1 MKLHV
6 FNPEHDIAL
15 AVNKAFFTPP
25 HAGRQLR
32 ADLGFI
38 PALWADNA
46 DLVLVDDVE
55 TAEEAVRHVK
65 KFAHAVQFVSKDD
78 LRKLDFSSFS
88 DFKVEPWGWDSA
100 IRHQLVKANESLEA
114 VIPSELSIAAMRKM
128 SNRRF
133 AAEKVLPRLCALD
146 DRLVGESRYCA
157 TIDVALDC
165 LQKNCGVVL
174 KSPWSSSG
182 RGVRYVESSTATEH
196 QMGWMKNVIAQQGSI
211 MVEPRYN
218 KVLDFGM
225 EFRAGDDGTV
235 EYCGLSLFETR
246 NGAYVGSV
254 LATEADKR
262 DMLSQYVD
270 MDLLDGVKE
279 NLQAVLCSEMAG
291 IYTGAFGVDMMAVAK
306 NNGSG
311 FLLHPCVELNLR
323 RTMGHVALALTPTP
337 FEPQRL
343 MSIYYADKYRMRIQ
357 TLTDNLLNT
366 EVV

>member
-1 MKLHV
+1 MKLHI

-15 AVNKAFFTPP
+15 AVNKTFFTPP

-38 PALWADNA
+38 PALWADDA
-46 DLVLVDDVE
+46 DMVLVDDVD

-78 LRKLDFSSFS
+78 LRKFDFSSFP
-88 DFKVEPWGWDSA
+88 DLKVEPWGWDSA
-100 IRHQLVKANESLEA
+100 IKHQLLKANESLGA
-114 VIPSELSIAAMRKM
+114 VVPSDSAIAAMREM

-133 AAEKVLPRLCALD
+133 AAEKILPHLRLQD
-146 DRLVGESRYCA
+146 GRLVGESRYC
-157 TIDVALDC
+157 TTVESALEC
-165 LQKNCGVVL
+165 VKKNDGSVL

-182 RGVRYVESSTATEH
+182 RGVRYVDGNGATEH
-196 QMGWMKNVIAQQGSI
+196 QIGWMKNVIGQQGGI
-211 MVEPRYN
+211 MVESLYN

-225 EFRAGDDGTV
+225 EFSACADGSV
-235 EYCGLSLFETR
+235 EYCGLSLFETH
-246 NGAYVGSV
+246 NGAYSGSV

-262 DMLSQYVD
+262 GMLSQYVD
-270 MDLLDGVKE
+270 MDLLDRVK
-279 NLQAVLCSEMAG
+279 NVLQTVLCSEMSG
-291 IYTGAFGVDMMAVAK
+291 IYSGVFGVDMMVVAK
-306 NNGSG
+306 NDGKG
-311 FLLHPCVELNLR
+311 FLLHPCVELNMR

-343 MSIYYADKYRMRIQ
+343 MTIYYADKYRMRIQ

-366 EVV
+366 ELV